1 VCNLKHMH
9 TRTCAQVLAA
19 RDEKM
24 LQMQEQTGTLTAA
37 LVQML
42 QVCVYVCARVG
53 LVWHLRL
60 SESVHHVFDV
70 LHTRAGV
77 DPVFLIQIGSR

>member
-1 VCNLKHMH
+1 MAFVCALSVCVCLGAEVRVFLHVHTLSHTH
-9 TRTCAQVLAA
+9 TRTFSQVLAA

-42 QVCVYVCARVG
+42 QVCECVSAR
-53 LVWHLRL
+53 
-60 SESVHHVFDV
+60 
-70 LHTRAGV
+70 A
-77 DPVFLIQIGSR
+77 

>member
-1 VCNLKHMH
+1 MAVVYAFSVCVCLGAEVRVFLHVHTLSHTH
-9 TRTCAQVLAA
+9 TRTFSQVLAA

-42 QVCVYVCARVG
+42 QVCECVSAR
-53 LVWHLRL
+53 
-60 SESVHHVFDV
+60 
-70 LHTRAGV
+70 A
-77 DPVFLIQIGSR
+77 